1 VTPAGDPGAA
11 AGGRRE
17 IPALLDSGEHALYS
31 VLHTASASCPVVVV
45 HCHSVGVEQ
54 LTLYRA
60 EVDAARAV
68 AAAGIP
74 VLRFHARGHGDSTG
88 DFADVTVSSLVEDAL
103 AAGRHARAATGAAG
117 IVWLG
122 VRLGALVAA
131 HAARACAESVGLAL
145 WEPVAEPEAYF
156 RGQLRALLFSEA
168 AQGRRS
174 GLSVE
179 SLLARLESEG
189 AVDLRGYLLHR
200 TLVAS
205 ARGESLAKRLAGWER
220 PTLLVQIQK
229 RGTLGPE
236 LERLRVALEAQRTP
250 LRVALV
256 RDEPGWHFY
265 TNLAWESAELAA
277 VTRDWLVE
285 SFAGR

>member
-1 VTPAGDPGAA
+1 MTAGPSPAPDAA
-11 AGGRRE
+11 RE
-17 IPALLDSGEHALYS
+17 VPALLPAGEHALYT
-31 VLHTASASCPVVVV
+31 VLHAAAPSRVVVV

-74 VLRFHARGHGDSTG
+74 VLRFHARGHGDSSG
-88 DFADVTVSSLVEDAL
+88 DFADVTVGSLEEDAL
-103 AAGRHARAATGAAG
+103 AAGRHALAATGAAR

-122 VRLGALVAA
+122 VRLGGLVAA
-131 HAARACAESVGLAL
+131 RAARACGETAGLVL

-174 GLSVE
+174 GLTVE
-179 SLLARLESEG
+179 TLRARLESEG

-205 ARGESLAKRLAGWER
+205 ASGESLAAALAGFR
-220 PTLLVQIQK
+220 QPTLLVQIQK
-229 RGTLGPE
+229 RGSLAPE
-236 LERLRVALEAQRTP
+236 LERLRATLEAQQTP

-285 SFAGR
+285 SFGDRRGA